1 LTQNDIEDYEK
12 KGGRMTIRTKL
23 ISTVGGITATLL
35 ILCVTIYISV
45 SAIKDKS
52 KQAGEESIPY
62 MLTANSMKFE
72 VCQVQQFLSDASA
85 TKDEGSLKEAEASR
99 ARFMQYIQKFKDM
112 YKKENDTKSLA
123 RIEELE
129 KDFNSYG
136 DDGKTMAEAYIK
148 SGAEAGNKLMEGFD
162 KKSEKIAKDID
173 GLVAEQNDEAVH
185 LINDIYQVS
194 TTTLLSVVILS
205 AIGIGITLLSGFLL
219 IKSILNSISRIMPIT
234 KMAND
239 VSMGDADLTKRLDKV
254 GDDEISEV
262 AGAINM
268 FIDATHQI
276 VSKSKHAANENASVA
291 EELNTTSRQV
301 GQRAEESARSVSAAC
316 SGAESVIVKQENSK
330 KEAEETKKDVTDANT
345 KLSEAQKEIR
355 VMLSQIQESVE
366 LESEFSAKLEGLSRQ
381 AEEVKHVL
389 AVIGDIADQT
399 NLLAL
404 NAAIEAA
411 RAGEHGRGF
420 AVVADEVRKLAE
432 RTQKSLVETNS
443 TINTIVQSITEASE
457 QMSINAENIRQ
468 LGRSSDS
475 IEHKLNDTVDTM
487 STTLDAVTKLVID
500 AGESAKDTTIV
511 VHQINDLNSSITQ
524 NARSMEEVAVAVNHM
539 HDLTEGLAASLRGL
553 KT

>member
-1 LTQNDIEDYEK
+1 
-12 KGGRMTIRTKL
+12 MTIRTKL
-23 ISTVGGITATLL
+23 IGTVVGITSTLF

-52 KQAGEESIPY
+52 KQASEESIPY

-99 ARFMQYIQKFKDM
+99 ARFLQHTQKFKDM

-123 RIEELE
+123 RIEEIE
-129 KDFNSYG
+129 KDFNLYG
-136 DDGKTMAEAYIK
+136 DDGKAMAEAYMK
-148 SGAEAGNKLMEGFD
+148 SGTEAGNKLMEGFD

-173 GLVAEQNDEAVH
+173 GLVSEQNDEAVH

-194 TTTLLSVVILS
+194 TSTLLSVVVLS
-205 AIGIGITLLSGFLL
+205 AIGIGITLVSGFLL
-219 IKSILNSISRIMPIT
+219 VRSILSSISRIMPIT

-239 VSMGDADLTKRLDKV
+239 VSRGEADLTTRIEKV
-254 GDDEISEV
+254 GDDELSEV

-291 EELNTTSRQV
+291 EELNSTSRQV
-301 GQRAEESARSVSAAC
+301 GQRAEDSAKSVTAAC
-316 SGAESVIVKQENSK
+316 SGAEGVIAKQENSK
-330 KEAEETKKDVTDANT
+330 KEAEETKGDVIEANA
-345 KLSEAQKEIR
+345 KLAEAQKEIR

-366 LESEFSAKLEGLSRQ
+366 LESEFSSKLEGLSRQ

-457 QMSINAENIRQ
+457 QMSINAENIRE

-475 IEHKLNDTVDTM
+475 IEHKLNNTVETM
-487 STTLDAVTKLVID
+487 STTLNAVTKLVVD
-500 AGESAKDTTIV
+500 AGASAKDTAAV

-524 NARSMEEVAVAVNHM
+524 NARSMEEVSVAVSHM